1 MKKQKCPACWRG
13 NFSISESLPFI
24 FGGSGN
30 IFWVKEIIGV
40 CPIWGPLSIFKKC
53 VSFYYFINV
62 NHVIIRERLYM
73 IHDKSDLIIERAMAN
88 VMATVKMLDDHII
101 QEKDEKRVNEL
112 KVKRDILLEVLK
124 DLAEDHNTANSI

>member
-1 MKKQKCPACWRG
+1 
-13 NFSISESLPFI
+13 
-24 FGGSGN
+24 
-30 IFWVKEIIGV
+30 
-40 CPIWGPLSIFKKC
+40 
-53 VSFYYFINV
+53 
-62 NHVIIRERLYM
+62 M

-124 DLAEDHNTANSI
+124 DLAEDHSTANSI

>member
-1 MKKQKCPACWRG
+1 
-13 NFSISESLPFI
+13 
-24 FGGSGN
+24 
-30 IFWVKEIIGV
+30 
-40 CPIWGPLSIFKKC
+40 
-53 VSFYYFINV
+53 
-62 NHVIIRERLYM
+62 M

-124 DLAEDHNTANSI
+124 DLEEDHNTANSI

>member
-1 MKKQKCPACWRG
+1 
-13 NFSISESLPFI
+13 
-24 FGGSGN
+24 
-30 IFWVKEIIGV
+30 
-40 CPIWGPLSIFKKC
+40 
-53 VSFYYFINV
+53 
-62 NHVIIRERLYM
+62 
-73 IHDKSDLIIERAMAN
+73 MAN

>member
-1 MKKQKCPACWRG
+1 
-13 NFSISESLPFI
+13 
-24 FGGSGN
+24 
-30 IFWVKEIIGV
+30 
-40 CPIWGPLSIFKKC
+40 
-53 VSFYYFINV
+53 
-62 NHVIIRERLYM
+62 M